1 MERLSRFTL
10 LLMNE
15 KRYDDAEKVLKD
27 KECRDKMFKRLGV
40 GWAAGKGH
48 RMGYLVEAFEA
59 GSVLTYD
66 GMHYASEC
74 SAKQSAE

>member
-27 KECRDKMFKRLGV
+27 KEYRDKMLK
-40 GWAAGKGH
+40 GW
-48 RMGYLVEAFEA
+48 E
-59 GSVLTYD
+59 SD
-66 GMHYASEC
+66 GLRARDIGWDI
-74 SAKQSAE
+74 